1 MMNKVFFQEISTAQD
16 KATVLPHDRGVRRFK
31 KEISPD
37 KNRKNRFNTQQ
48 CRVLEISQLEY
59 YVIASSGR
67 AACTSQ
73 REPGTVA
80 TINRLLDL
88 VDRCRG
94 RKCVHAVQCLSECEP
109 CNHTTGTFLFN
120 WAGHCASATRT
131 RARTRC
137 LVQTP
142 AAPII
147 GS

>member
-73 REPGTVA
+73 REPGHCSNNKQVA
-80 TINRLLDL
+80 
-88 VDRCRG
+88 
-94 RKCVHAVQCLSECEP
+94 
-109 CNHTTGTFLFN
+109 
-120 WAGHCASATRT
+120 
-131 RARTRC
+131 
-137 LVQTP
+137 
-142 AAPII
+142 
-147 GS
+147 